1 MLLHL
6 SGRGGREKR
15 EHWDENILLFIIKNI
30 LGELAEEYQADVETV
45 LPCRKDSYTVICRGT
60 AGNLERLSEEGVF
73 SSFRNLLRERMQM
86 DIWCGAGSSAGIGDL
101 ADCLAQLQEM
111 RDNSLTVWDKVLY
124 LSDFRQPC
132 IAYQNKQR
140 TVWETLLGEQKP
152 EALIN
157 SMRQYLTELAERE
170 LITRD
175 ILKSFRMDITQITYS
190 WLAAREIKAH
200 LLFAGS
206 ENEQYYQEA
215 LESVDGAMQFASH
228 LVTAAVEYTKY
239 INKSESVA
247 DQLKEYIDTHYQQ
260 DIRRETLAELVYL
273 NVDYMSRIFK
283 KEAGISISAY
293 LMQKRVEEAKN
304 MLTRSS
310 LPINTVSIY
319 VGYSNFS
326 YFTKMFRENTGFS
339 PLEYRRKFKINQ

>member
-1 MLLHL
+1 M
-6 SGRGGREKR
+6 
-15 EHWDENILLFIIKNI
+15 
-30 LGELAEEYQADVETV
+30 
-45 LPCRKDSYTVICRGT
+45 
-60 AGNLERLSEEGVF
+60 
-73 SSFRNLLRERMQM
+73 
-86 DIWCGAGSSAGIGDL
+86 
-101 ADCLAQLQEM
+101 
-111 RDNSLTVWDKVLY
+111 
-124 LSDFRQPC
+124 
-132 IAYQNKQR
+132 
-140 TVWETLLGEQKP
+140 
-152 EALIN
+152 
-157 SMRQYLTELAERE
+157 
-170 LITRD
+170 
-175 ILKSFRMDITQITYS
+175 
-190 WLAAREIKAH
+190 
-200 LLFAGS
+200 
-206 ENEQYYQEA
+206 
-215 LESVDGAMQFASH
+215 DGAMQFASH

>member
-1 MLLHL
+1 MCI
-6 SGRGGREKR
+6 R
-15 EHWDENILLFIIKNI
+15 
-30 LGELAEEYQADVETV
+30 
-45 LPCRKDSYTVICRGT
+45 DS
-60 AGNLERLSEEGVF
+60 
-73 SSFRNLLRERMQM
+73 
-86 DIWCGAGSSAGIGDL
+86 
-101 ADCLAQLQEM
+101 
-111 RDNSLTVWDKVLY
+111 
-124 LSDFRQPC
+124 
-132 IAYQNKQR
+132 
-140 TVWETLLGEQKP
+140 
-152 EALIN
+152 
-157 SMRQYLTELAERE
+157 
-170 LITRD
+170 
-175 ILKSFRMDITQITYS
+175 S

-319 VGYSNFS
+319 VG
-326 YFTKMFRENTGFS
+326 
-339 PLEYRRKFKINQ
+339 